1 LPSAKVG
8 GWRLPAS
15 VVAFIITAA
24 IILILLAA
32 PFAGAVSRSSAH
44 PVLLTGNSP
53 LSHAEQGDSAIA
65 TAFDMA
71 LNNHDTDAAL
81 ALFSDSAIVS
91 DPSNIACFSE
101 SANPCYSNPT
111 LGIGAFDTPVQIRGW
126 LQQLVKEN
134 IEVKEVGSFN
144 VTGNHVAWTVEITQD
159 EYRRLN
165 IAPLVAT
172 VEATVQGGKIDSLT
186 IELTQESATKL
197 ALAYSSSQRAPYSG
211 LAAGVSLGIFA
222 LGFVFPAAAIYYIS
236 RVKRL
241 FASVPMLDRPWILL
255 GAGVGSLLVSLLLES
270 LSDFAG
276 ISAST
281 SDSLFTAIL
290 AICAFFVMSAMVL
303 MKRAMIGEPDE

>member
-1 LPSAKVG
+1 LRSGKVG

-71 LNNHDTDAAL
+71 LNNHDPDAAL

-91 DPSNIACFSE
+91 DPSNIACFSP
-101 SANPCYSNPT
+101 PCYSNPT